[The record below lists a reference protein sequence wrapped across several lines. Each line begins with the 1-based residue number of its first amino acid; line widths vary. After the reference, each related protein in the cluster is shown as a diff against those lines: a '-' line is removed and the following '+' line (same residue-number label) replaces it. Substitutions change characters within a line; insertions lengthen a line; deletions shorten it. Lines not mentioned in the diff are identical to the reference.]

1 MVDLPEIVVTPDDT
15 GPGTGAANPPAENPE
30 SPTAPLSTVTVPPN
44 TSRFPDSEIATLM
57 VRSAVFS
64 DWESIWLQYRWNDA
78 FAYFRFIAAERPP
91 PSDWTLLQFK
101 PGDPCTV
108 TLAQQPALTGL
119 ITDRQASYDAN
130 RHQVQLIG
138 KSNTHWGYKSSVDL
152 PTGSFDGQNLEQI
165 YQSTMGKYPGTPKV
179 IGVVNPLPFEKVSN
193 EVGETNWDFN
203 ERLARV
209 RGAVLGADNF
219 GNYLLIGQH
228 SFPVTATLQE
238 GVNIQACECHISRD
252 DFYSLYDARGHT
264 AGTDDKYGSQAN
276 EVKAVVPGHAPVESH
291 LIIPIEQVLSNAT
304 AQAEAADRAY
314 NEAKWREG
322 TEVIANIVV
331 YGWTWN
337 GVDLWACGQ
346 NVTVVSPMAMLNMV
360 MKIRTVTFEQ
370 NNSAG
375 TTSTLE
381 LVAPWVLNDGAELN
395 PGNPGA
401 PQAPTPGPDSTP
413 TPGGIGHA

>member
-1 MVDLPEIVVTPDDT
+1 MADA
-15 GPGTGAANPPAENPE
+15 GNPE
-30 SPTAPLSTVTVPPN
+30 SPTAPLSTVVAPPN
-44 TSRFPDSEIATLM
+44 TSRFPDSEIATLT
-57 VRSAVFS
+57 VRDAVFS
-64 DWESIWLQYRWNDA
+64 DWESIWLQFRWNDA

-119 ITDRQASYDAN
+119 ITDRQTSYDAN

-138 KSNTHWGYKSSVDL
+138 KSNTHWGYKSSVDT
-152 PTGSFDGQNLEQI
+152 PTGSFDGQNLVQVFM
-165 YQSTMGKYPGTPKV
+165 STMSKYPGTPKV
-179 IGVVNPLPFEKVSN
+179 IGVVNPLPFVKLQN

-228 SFPVTATLQE
+228 SFPVDATLQE
-238 GVNIQACECHISRD
+238 GVNIQACECHISRN
-252 DFYSLYDARGHT
+252 DFYSLYDVRGHA
-264 AGTDDKYGSQAN
+264 AGSDSNYGAAAN
-276 EVKAVVPGHAPVESH
+276 EIKAVVPGKAPVYSN
-291 LIIPIEQVLSNAT
+291 LITPAEQPLTS
-304 AQAEAADRAY
+304 QAEAADRAY
-314 NEAKWREG
+314 NEGKWREG

-337 GVDLWACGQ
+337 GVDLWAAGQ
-346 NVTVVSPMAMLNMV
+346 NVTVISPMAMLNMV

-381 LVAPWVLNDGAELN
+381 CVAPWVLNDSAALN
-395 PGNPGA
+395 AGNPGA
-401 PQAPTPGPDSTP
+401 PQAPTPAPEGTP

>member
-1 MVDLPEIVVTPDDT
+1 MADA
-15 GPGTGAANPPAENPE
+15 GNPE
-30 SPTAPLSTVTVPPN
+30 SPTAPLSTVVAPPN
-44 TSRFPDSEIATLM
+44 TSRFPDSEIATLT
-57 VRSAVFS
+57 VRGAVFS

-119 ITDRQASYDAN
+119 ITDRQTSYDAN

-138 KSNTHWGYKSSVDL
+138 KSNTHWGYKSSVDT
-152 PTGSFDGQNLEQI
+152 PTGSFDGQNLQQI
-165 YQSTMGKYPGTPKV
+165 YTSCMAKYPGTPKV
-179 IGVVNPLPFEKVSN
+179 IGVVNPLPFEKCQN
-193 EVGETNWDFN
+193 EVGELNWDFL
-203 ERLARV
+203 ERLSRV

-228 SFPVTATLQE
+228 SFPVDATLQE

-252 DFYSLYDARGHT
+252 DFFSLYDARGHS
-264 AGTDDKYGSQAN
+264 AGNDDQYGSAAN
-276 EVKAVVPGHAPVESH
+276 EIKAVVAGHAPVYSN
-291 LIIPIEQVLSNAT
+291 LIIPIEQTIKN
-304 AQAEAADRAY
+304 QAEAADRAY

-337 GVDLWACGQ
+337 GVDLWAAGQ
-346 NVTVVSPMAMLNMV
+346 NVTVVSSMAMLNMV

-381 LVAPWVLNDGAELN
+381 CVAPWVLNDSAALN
-395 PGNPGA
+395 AGNPGA
-401 PQAPTPGPDSTP
+401 PQAPTPAAEGTP
-413 TPGGIGHA
+413 TPTPTTTPTGTEIPT